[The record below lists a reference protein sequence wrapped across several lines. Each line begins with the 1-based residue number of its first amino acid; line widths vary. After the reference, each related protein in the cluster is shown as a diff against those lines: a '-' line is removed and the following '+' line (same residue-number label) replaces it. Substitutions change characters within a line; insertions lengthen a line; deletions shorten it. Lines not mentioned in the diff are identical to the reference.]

1 MMMNTACERLESSFI
16 FVDPVVRCVA
26 PRSIRP

>member
-16 FVDPVVRCVA
+16 FVDPVALRR